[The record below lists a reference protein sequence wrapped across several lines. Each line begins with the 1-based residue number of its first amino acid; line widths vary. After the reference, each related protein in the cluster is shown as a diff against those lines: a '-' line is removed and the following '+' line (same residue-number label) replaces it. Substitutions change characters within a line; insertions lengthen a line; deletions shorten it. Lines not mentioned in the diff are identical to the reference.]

1 MSLAWQAAIAGIIL
15 GSAIA
20 LALLIHPALT
30 RIGKRIAAKTTTTL
44 DDLLIDAVSRPLF
57 LFILV
62 HGLFLALTST
72 ALLDRWQMYVNKAWL
87 STSLLILVYGL
98 QKVAKAVLSWYGEE
112 VASRTG
118 SRVDEKLLPMIRRV
132 VTGLIYVIGGLM
144 ILDNLGVKLSPLIAG
159 LGLGGLAVALALQ
172 ATLSNLLAGA
182 SVVADGSIG
191 VGDFI
196 EIQGGPS
203 GTIVD
208 ISWRTTKLHSISGN
222 LIVVPNNKLVDSIVT
237 NYNAPTPALNVFIS
251 CGVSYQSDL
260 DQVKRVCLDVATQVI
275 RDLPET
281 VVVKDYQ
288 PLFWF
293 REFGDSNVNF
303 MVVLKAADRAATF
316 PLTHEFIKRLHE
328 RFAQEGIEISYP
340 VRKLVY
346 ATEDGA
352 GGRKETQ
359 LQVTSPM
366 PPHHPPL
373 SAPPA
378 PTP

>member
-1 MSLAWQAAIAGIIL
+1 M

-20 LALLIHPALT
+20 IALLIHPALT

-62 HGLFLALTST
+62 HGFFLALTST

-98 QKVAKAVLSWYGEE
+98 QKVAKAVLIWYGGEI
-112 VASRTG
+112 ANKTG
-118 SRVDEKLLPMIRRV
+118 SSVDEKLLPLVRRV

-144 ILDNLGVKLSPLIAG
+144 ILDNLGIKLSPLIAG

-182 SVVADGSIG
+182 SVVADGSIS

-196 EIQGGPS
+196 EIQDGPS
-203 GTIVD
+203 GTVVD
-208 ISWRTTKLHSISGN
+208 ISWRTTKLQAIAGN
-222 LIVVPNNKLVDSIVT
+222 LIIVPNNRLVDSIVT
-237 NYNAPTPALNVFIS
+237 NYQSPTPALNVFIS
-251 CGVSYQSDL
+251 CGVSYQSNL
-260 DQVKRVCLDVATQVI
+260 DHVERTCLEVAKEVI
-275 RDLPET
+275 QHLPTSVAVREF
-281 VVVKDYQ
+281 Q

-303 MVVLKAADRAATF
+303 MVVLRATDRAGTF
-316 PLTHEFIKRLHE
+316 PLTHEFIKRLHA
-328 RFAQEGIEISYP
+328 RFAQEGIEINYP

-346 ATEDGA
+346 APADGA
-352 GGRKETQ
+352 GGQEEGVA
-359 LQVTSPM
+359 LTSPT
-366 PPHHPPL
+366 PPLRPPL
-373 SAPPA
+373 SAPPV
-378 PTP
+378 P

>member
-1 MSLAWQAAIAGIIL
+1 MSLAWQATIAGIIL

-62 HGLFLALTST
+62 HGFFLALTST
-72 ALLDRWQMYVNKAWL
+72 TLLDRWQTYVNKAWL
-87 STSLLILVYGL
+87 STALLILVYGL
-98 QKVAKAVLSWYGEE
+98 QKVARAVLSWYGGEI
-112 VASRTG
+112 AAKTG
-118 SRVDEKLLPMIRRV
+118 SRVDEKLLPLVRRV

-144 ILDNLGVKLSPLIAG
+144 ILDNLGIRLSPLIAG

-172 ATLSNLLAGA
+172 PMLSNLFAGA
-182 SVVADGSIG
+182 SVVADGAISI
-191 VGDFI
+191 GDFI

-208 ISWRTTKLHSISGN
+208 IGWRTTKIHSITGN
-222 LIVVPNNKLVDSIVT
+222 LIVVPNNKLVDSIIT
-237 NYNAPTPALNVFIS
+237 NYQSPAPALNVSIS
-251 CGVSYQSDL
+251 CGVSYESDL
-260 DQVKRVCLDVATQVI
+260 DHVERTCLEVASEVI
-275 RDLPET
+275 QHLPASVAVREF
-281 VVVKDYQ
+281 Q

-303 MVVLKAADRAATF
+303 MVVLRATNRAATF
-316 PLTHEFIKRLHE
+316 PLTHEFIKRLHT
-328 RFAQEGIEISYP
+328 RFAQEGIEINYP

-346 ATEDGA
+346 ATADGA
-352 GGRKETQ
+352 GGQKETQ
-359 LQVTSPM
+359 LHVTSPT
-366 PPHHPPL
+366 PPLRPPL

-378 PTP
+378 S

>member
-1 MSLAWQAAIAGIIL
+1 MSLAWQTTIAGIIL
-15 GSAIA
+15 GSALA

-62 HGLFLALTST
+62 HGFFLALTST

-87 STSLLILVYGL
+87 STALLILVYGL
-98 QKVAKAVLSWYGEE
+98 QKVEKAMLTWYGQEI
-112 VASRTG
+112 AAKTG
-118 SRVDEKLLPMIRRV
+118 SKVDEKLLPLVRRV

-144 ILDNLGVKLSPLIAG
+144 ILDNLGIKLSPLIAG

-196 EIQGGPS
+196 ELQGGPS
-203 GTIVD
+203 GVVED
-208 ISWRTTKLHSISGN
+208 VGWRTTKIQTPLAN
-222 LIVVPNNKLVDSIVT
+222 MVLIPNNKLVDSIVT

-251 CGVSYQSDL
+251 CGVSYHSDL
-260 DQVKRVCLDVATQVI
+260 DQVEKTCLDVAAQVI
-275 RDLPET
+275 RDLPDT

-288 PLFWF
+288 PVFLF
-293 REFGDSNVNF
+293 REFGDSNINF
-303 MVVLKAADRAATF
+303 LVVLRATNRGSSF
-316 PLTHEFIKRLHE
+316 QLTHEFIKRLHA

-346 ATEDGA
+346 ATADGA
-352 GGRKETQ
+352 GGREEAQ
-359 LQVTSPM
+359 LQVT
-366 PPHHPPL
+366 PPTPPLRPPL

-378 PTP
+378 H